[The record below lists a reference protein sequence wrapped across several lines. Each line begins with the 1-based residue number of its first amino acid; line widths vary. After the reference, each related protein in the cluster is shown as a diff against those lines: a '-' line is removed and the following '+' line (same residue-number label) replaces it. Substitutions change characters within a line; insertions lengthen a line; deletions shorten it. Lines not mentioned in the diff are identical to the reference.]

1 MYSMQVGS
9 GKKKG
14 ASEKE
19 SHSSRI
25 RISSLLLRDL
35 NLQDMKKQKEQCSEE
50 SKKKERRIV
59 TWTQEVLLLIFFCV
73 YLLLIN

>member
-19 SHSSRI
+19 SSRI